1 MNGEARG
8 EYRQAA
14 ASYCSK
20 DDEPNAVLTARFRRQ
35 EFRLTPA
42 ADAPRPAAASA
53 APAAAAAAPAAS
65 PAASTAATTSATPG
79 DFLPEL
85 RLCGI
90 FLVEHI
96 ECRQADVRD
105 FLVTEK
111 DFMIWRDVLRRNIRH
126 LSAGRCGRSTR

>member
-1 MNGEARG
+1 MKRG
-8 EYRQAA
+8 RCELRQPAEVIAA
-14 ASYCSK
+14 KTTS
-20 DDEPNAVLTARFRRQ
+20 LTRC
-35 EFRLTPA
+35 LTPA
-42 ADAPRPAAASA
+42 ADAPRPAAA
-53 APAAAAAAPAAS
+53 AAAAAAPAAS

>member
-1 MNGEARG
+1 MKCGRIERTSATCR
-8 EYRQAA
+8 
-14 ASYCSK
+14 SHCSK
-20 DDEPNAVLTARFRRQ
+20 DDEPNAVLT
-35 EFRLTPA
+35 PA
-42 ADAPRPAAASA
+42 ADAPR
-53 APAAAAAAPAAS
+53 PAAAAAAPAAS

-96 ECRQADVRD
+96 EPRQADVRD

-111 DFMIWRDVLRRNIRH
+111 DFVIWRDVFRRNIRH

>member
-1 MNGEARG
+1 MKRG
-8 EYRQAA
+8 RCELRQRAEVIAA
-14 ASYCSK
+14 KTTS
-20 DDEPNAVLTARFRRQ
+20 LTRC
-35 EFRLTPA
+35 LTPA
-42 ADAPRPAAASA
+42 ADAPRPAAAA
-53 APAAAAAAPAAS
+53 AAS

-111 DFMIWRDVLRRNIRH
+111 DFVIWRDVLRRNIRH